1 MRPLSQPSAKQISSG
16 TPGVTLPSRI
26 QACPGPCLYQ
36 ITVRVT
42 QPGDD
47 KLRYTMPDPH
57 SLTADGGPAPIGHQ
71 LPAPAGPKAI
81 LCRGA
86 ASGRLTHVEQMPALP
101 GRAVP
106 WPDWV
111 PYGLVT
117 AFTSIGAA
125 EPWVHQA
132 QAANLARG

>member
-1 MRPLSQPSAKQISSG
+1 MHPLSQPSAKQISSG
-16 TPGVTLPSRI
+16 TPVVMLPSRI
-26 QACPGPCLYQ
+26 QACPGSCLYQ

-42 QPGDD
+42 RPGDD

-57 SLTADGGPAPIGHQ
+57 SLAANRTADPAGHR

-86 ASGRLTHVEQMPALP
+86 ASGRLTHIEQMPPLP
-101 GRAVP
+101 GRSVP

-117 AFTSIGAA
+117 AFASIGVA
-125 EPWVHQA
+125 EPWAHQA
-132 QAANLARG
+132 QAANFA